1 MSIWAKPLFL
11 LESNKYYYRKRS
23 NIMSEVILRKDDV
36 RCLAEVSQWMVDY
49 KVNALK
55 SSNWKKFQ
63 KEFIPKLERMLI
75 TCSADV
81 RNPSQN
87 IFTWLAD
94 QLRNSLYVHSPKR
107 PRIAATEL
115 GERAILICDCAA
127 QGQRKYEQYRNH
139 LQMKKFFTED

>member
-36 RCLAEVSQWMVDY
+36 EILIEVSQWMLDY
-49 KVNALK
+49 KFQALK
-55 SSNWKKFQ
+55 KSNWNKFER
-63 KEFIPKLERMLI
+63 EFLPNLGKMLKYG
-75 TCSADV
+75 SADV
-81 RNPSQN
+81 QNSSQN
-87 IFTWLAD
+87 IFSWFAD

-127 QGQRKYEQYRNH
+127 QGQRRYEQYRNH
-139 LQMKKFFTED
+139 QQMKKFFTED